1 MEPIRIGVL
10 VPYSGIFKRLKQ
22 DLRQGLQLGLQ
33 GIKSIA
39 AVEYIFEY
47 IHLGETKEVE
57 KAFIKLATYHEADI
71 IVGVIGPKV
80 AYNLLE
86 QINNYKIPTI
96 VLNLGEYNPTYSF
109 RSPYLFYNSLHLWK
123 SEWAMGRWSQL
134 KYGSVPGIGTCLYEA
149 GYLMHEAFR
158 LGSAAVGA
166 PLVNVEIMK
175 PPKPGGIGNINV
187 LLNSLHLKHVGHM
200 HVLLSGKEGAQFISG
215 YKSSHLAQH
224 VPITVA
230 PFMVDECLDY
240 KDKNAEG
247 FYSATTWSLHLE
259 TKGNNAFRETYQAN
273 YLSSPNAY
281 AMLAYE
287 AGLAMA
293 AVIKENSYEISNKD
307 IFAKSLANSTPC
319 GPRGTIKLTTLPLQ
333 VEYQVYIRK
342 SYWNS
347 RTERIENEVVD
358 TVQSVNWD
366 NSDMLNTAYTNESGW
381 LNPYLCV

>member
-33 GIKSIA
+33 DAKSVANI
-39 AVEYIFEY
+39 EYIFEY

-57 KAFIKLATYHEADI
+57 KAFIKLVTYHEADVVVGI
-71 IVGVIGPKV
+71 IGAKV
-80 AYNLLE
+80 AYNLID

-123 SEWAMGRWSQL
+123 SEWAMGKWSQL
-134 KYGSVPGIGTCLYEA
+134 KYGSMPGIATCIYEA

-158 LGSAAVGA
+158 LGSAAVGMGN
-166 PLVNVEIMK
+166 VNVEIMK
-175 PPKPGGIGNINV
+175 PPKPGAVGDVSV
-187 LLNSLHLKHVGHM
+187 LLNSLYLKNIGHM
-200 HVLLSGKEGAQFISG
+200 HLLLSGKEAAQFVSG
-215 YKSSHLAQH
+215 YKASPLAQH
-224 VPITVA
+224 IPITVA
-230 PFMVDECLDY
+230 PFVVDECLDY
-240 KDKNAEG
+240 KDKAAEG
-247 FYSATTWSLHLE
+247 FYSACTWSLHLE
-259 TKGNNAFRETYQAN
+259 TKENKLFCEAYQQAYLSTPNAF
-273 YLSSPNAY
+273 

-287 AGLAMA
+287 AGLALSQT
-293 AVIKENSYEISNKD
+293 IKENKDRIANKD
-307 IFAKSLANSTPC
+307 IFAKSLAASTPY
-319 GPRGTIKLTTLPLQ
+319 GPRGTIKLTTLSLEA
-333 VEYQVYIRK
+333 EYQVYIRK

-358 TVQSVNWD
+358 TVASVSWEHPE
-366 NSDMLNTAYTNESGW
+366 MLNAAYTNESGW